1 MSKTYTKN
9 TIFSTPLFEF
19 YNPDLAK
26 KLKKFITS
34 NPPNKVESNVAMH
47 IKHNLSESKFD
58 FFNSDNQT
66 VIETR
71 KYIASCLKE
80 ILNNLLN
87 VENDYKIAFSES
99 WYHIGNKNSSHDVHA
114 HINCSWCGIYYIQSG
129 DSNMGG
135 ETFFCNPVFSNF
147 LDEGTIHHNDTEYI
161 VTPEDGKLILFPSY
175 LKHFQSLYSG
185 TSDRIVVAF
194 NSTILE
200 KY

>member
-9 TIFSTPLFEF
+9 TIFSTPLFQF

-26 KLKKFITS
+26 KLKKYITS
-34 NPPNKVESNVAMH
+34 NPANKVESNVASH

-87 VENDYKIAFSES
+87 AENDFKIAFSES

-185 TSDRIVVAF
+185 TSNRIVVAF